1 MKNIKIKIKKE
12 RRNFATEML
21 DKSFISEIH
30 RDGARSILTPQQT
43 VTKYDINQ
51 KEAKVHP
58 FNHVPGTTQANWLG
72 LSNENTIFI
81 M

>member
-51 KEAKVHP
+51 R
-58 FNHVPGTTQANWLG
+58 G
-72 LSNENTIFI
+72 
-81 M
+81 